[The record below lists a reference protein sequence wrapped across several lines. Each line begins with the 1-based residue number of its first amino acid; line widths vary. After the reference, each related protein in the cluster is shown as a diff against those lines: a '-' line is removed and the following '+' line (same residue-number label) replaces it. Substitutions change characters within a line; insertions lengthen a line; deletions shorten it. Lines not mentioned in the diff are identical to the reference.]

1 MDSKKKSTPKKVNS
15 NKSSACDEDFV
26 VVFISQI
33 SKYIKVVKSFPHRFY
48 LLDIGTVLPFLYSQN
63 KSDIGTIWINN
74 ILYRCSYNLRRY
86 RPSNIILYR
95 GYRDKTWVPVTNIGT
110 QKLVYICHRNE
121 VQPSSCGIYGPI
133 FEFLYLSQEQKF
145 YP

>member
-1 MDSKKKSTPKKVNS
+1 MSLSLKSQNISRLS
-15 NKSSACDEDFV
+15 NHSHITFT
-26 VVFISQI
+26 F
-33 SKYIKVVKSFPHRFY
+33 
-48 LLDIGTVLPFLYSQN
+48 LTIGTVLPFLYSQN

-74 ILYRCSYNLRRY
+74 ILYRCSYNLGRY

-145 YP
+145 YPYILYSYIL